1 MKKILILGSLN
12 MDFVI
17 RVKNMPACGETIIAE
32 SVRLVPGGKGANQAY
47 AVGKLGGRAVM
58 FGAVGKDI
66 YGKRLMENLQSVH
79 VDVSGVQIMEDEL
92 TGQAFVSVYD
102 SGDNSIVVAQG
113 ANGSLTK
120 ELIDQNI
127 SYIDDCDYII
137 MQLEIPVEIVSY
149 VKQLAQERGKK
160 IILDPAPAVSG
171 LDDSF
176 WNGISILK
184 PNEIELG
191 ILTGKS
197 LETDADIEEAA
208 RRLVEKGVE
217 TVIVTLGEKG
227 CLIVD
232 REKISRFPVKKVE
245 IVDTTAAGDSF
256 LAALAV
262 AMSEGK
268 TLEESVKFA
277 QTVSVIVVTRQ
288 GAQTSIPTR
297 EEIIP

>member
-32 SVRLVPGGKGANQAY
+32 SVSLVPGGKGANQAY

-127 SYIDDCDYII
+127 AYIDDCDYII

-256 LAALAV
+256 LAALVV